1 MTSDDNLQT
10 RYNYVKQMSHQP
22 RALGIAKMSL
32 LGAFY
37 GFAAWFVYGLIEM
50 FLYSVVP
57 LALGAGDVLGQRHW
71 YVTAILFAGYAATGI
86 SLGALGGGLLAVAA
100 RVFRRADAEPD
111 PHKLAQIAASLTL
124 VLSYTALLLMGQF
137 SGRGMLPLCAGLA
150 VCLLA
155 CIPPRPWRQQLG
167 FLAGPWTSGAL
178 LVVVPYV
185 NYEIMADRSAIARG
199 AASLLAVLGLMGV
212 SALIH
217 RAVHWLRQPTPF
229 HQTALLGMG
238 TLAVVVMVG
247 AFSKG
252 LDVPGR
258 LAPANAVSGRP
269 NVVLIVLDT
278 VHAGHL
284 SLYGYARNTTPNL
297 KQLAAEATVYEHAAS
312 VSDHTL
318 PTHGSLFTGLYPSW
332 HGAHY
337 TPKHSKGRPLSGNAL
352 TMAELLRDK
361 GYSTMAVVANSH
373 YVGPSFGMDQGFA
386 AFDCRKPVLAIN
398 PFGKRY
404 FLRHAFRR
412 ILGRIVSTGEWYFF
426 TRTSSEINAAAFA
439 LLDKARDERTS
450 FFLFVNYMDAHG
462 PYVPTSPYDTLFEGK
477 NPRFSYPNYLDLVR
491 NVFRPGKDLPEHVR
505 RHLISQYDGG
515 IAQADAAI
523 GELVSKLKRMGAYD
537 NTLFIVTAD
546 HGEAF
551 GARHLLGHGMG
562 ELYSDLTHIPLLIKF
577 PGTAQTQSVKT
588 PVSQVDVLP
597 TVLDVLGY
605 ETPKNVQGRSLRQGS
620 LEPRAVFAEAFP
632 AIGIHVKA
640 ILAGDRKL
648 IMHQQDTIEVFDV
661 VNDPSDSNNLYKT
674 GSAEMPALR
683 AALED
688 WYRSRPR
695 LPDQAP
701 AKVTKEEL
709 ERLKSLGYVQ

>member
-386 AFDCRKPVLAIN
+386 AFDYRKPVLAIN

-404 FLRHAFRR
+404 FLRYPFHR
-412 ILGRIVSTGEWYFF
+412 ILGRIVSTGEWYLYRACPVYLFF
-426 TRTSSEINAAAFA
+426 
-439 LLDKARDERTS
+439 
-450 FFLFVNYMDAHG
+450 
-462 PYVPTSPYDTLFEGK
+462 
-477 NPRFSYPNYLDLVR
+477 
-491 NVFRPGKDLPEHVR
+491 
-505 RHLISQYDGG
+505 
-515 IAQADAAI
+515 
-523 GELVSKLKRMGAYD
+523 
-537 NTLFIVTAD
+537 
-546 HGEAF
+546 
-551 GARHLLGHGMG
+551 
-562 ELYSDLTHIPLLIKF
+562 
-577 PGTAQTQSVKT
+577 GT
-588 PVSQVDVLP
+588 
-597 TVLDVLGY
+597 
-605 ETPKNVQGRSLRQGS
+605 
-620 LEPRAVFAEAFP
+620 
-632 AIGIHVKA
+632 
-640 ILAGDRKL
+640 
-648 IMHQQDTIEVFDV
+648 
-661 VNDPSDSNNLYKT
+661 
-674 GSAEMPALR
+674 
-683 AALED
+683 
-688 WYRSRPR
+688 
-695 LPDQAP
+695 
-701 AKVTKEEL
+701 
-709 ERLKSLGYVQ
+709 